1 MLETGEKSV
10 LEKGERM
17 PMPMP
22 IKIHQNSTELQTH
35 ILTTLTHFYTQLLK
49 LDVKLDVLSQ

>member
-10 LEKGERM
+10 LEKGER
-17 PMPMP
+17 MPMP

-49 LDVKLDVLSQ
+49 LDVKLAVLNQ